1 MHFTELGR
9 VYSMLTRRF
18 ILGSGLA
25 AVAAPSIVR
34 AAPITNR
41 ATSRLVVLG
50 DSYSD
55 TGFNPVPSVPDF
67 PMWDEQLVNRGRAG
81 SLRSFA
87 KAGATA
93 KNYSGAPALGTFK
106 LQLDQFL
113 ANPQY
118 GPDDVTVVYLGYN
131 DIARSTETAFT
142 FLNDSK
148 ADYRVGVDR
157 LLTAGAASGNRR
169 LLLTAVH
176 DWSKNPKKRAEFVPR
191 TRNWLAFTYD
201 FIAKRRATW
210 KGIITANIYRRFS
223 DIYARPY
230 AYGLNNVTTVD
241 AARSGSTALYLNDN
255 HFGLKGH
262 TLLADEFSRTLD
274 LVLRTR

>member
-1 MHFTELGR
+1 
-9 VYSMLTRRF
+9 MLTRRF
-18 ILGSGLA
+18 ILGSGVA
-25 AVAAPSIVR
+25 AVAAPSIAR
-34 AAPITNR
+34 AARITNR
-41 ATSRLVVLG
+41 ATARLVVLG

-55 TGFNPVPSVPDF
+55 INFNPVPSVADF

-81 SLRSFA
+81 SLRTFA
-87 KAGATA
+87 RSGATSL
-93 KNYSGAPALGTFK
+93 NYSGAPALGTFK

-118 GPDDVTVVYLGYN
+118 GPDDVTVVYFGYN
-131 DIARSTETAFT
+131 DIARSTDAPFRTLDA
-142 FLNDSK
+142 SK

-169 LLLTAVH
+169 LLLTAIH
-176 DWSKNPKKRAEFVPR
+176 DWSRNPKKRAEYVPR

-201 FIAKRRATW
+201 FVAKRRATW
-210 KGIITANIYRRFS
+210 KGIITANVYRRFT
-223 DIYARPY
+223 DVYARPQ